1 MAFAFVAV
9 AHSVDATPVTS
20 LACNKP
26 TGTVDNDI
34 MFAFIKRN
42 DSTAPSVVPSGWTL
56 TADNPVGG
64 GNSFW
69 LYHRVASSEG
79 SSYTWQWAAGG
90 RTGISIVTYRD
101 GFDTTTPID
110 VVSDTVYTTSNTT
123 VRAASMTVTAVN
135 SPIIFFGATH
145 ATASMTYDTAPTT
158 PTTLAE
164 DVDYYD
170 ATGRFGRGIH
180 SAVWTGSGAT
190 GDMDAVI
197 SSVQT
202 DKHAFAVALVPS
214 AGGSAAP
221 RTLTLLGVG

>member
-42 DSTAPSVVPSGWTL
+42 DSTAPSVVPTGWTL
-56 TADNPVGG
+56 AADNPVGG

-69 LYHRVASSEG
+69 LYYRVASSEG
-79 SSYTWQWAAGG
+79 ASYTWQWAAGG
-90 RTGISIVTYRD
+90 RTGITIVSYRD
-101 GFDTTTPID
+101 GFNTSTPID

-123 VRAASMTVTAVN
+123 VRAASMTVAAVN
-135 SPIIFFGATH
+135 SPIIFFGGTH
-145 ATASMTYDTAPTT
+145 ATASMTWDTVPTAPTT
-158 PTTLAE
+158 LTE

-170 ATGRFGRGIH
+170 GTGRFGRGIY
-180 SAVWTGSGAT
+180 SAVWSGSGAT

-197 SSVQT
+197 SSTQT

-214 AGGSAAP
+214 APAASN
-221 RTLTLLGVG
+221 RHRNLLLGVG